1 MGSFSID
8 LAPILN
14 QGFSYANILLIGL
27 GGLLALI
34 FGFGLFRWLWGMLVN
49 IVNQLG

>member
-14 QGFSYANILLIGL
+14 QGFTYANVLLVGL
-27 GGLLALI
+27 AGLLALI
-34 FGFGLFRWLWGMLVN
+34 FGFGLFKWLWNMLIGV
-49 IVNQLG
+49 LKGL